1 MSTTSE
7 AVPVEIITARDFP
20 LGGPRAMTVHRT
32 LPQRRRSLIGAWCF
46 CDHYGPDH
54 VAATGRMDVA
64 PHPNTGLQTVSWLFT
79 GEIRHDDAQ
88 DVHAVVRPGE
98 VNLMTA
104 GAGTCHS
111 EVSTEETDILHGV
124 QLWTVLP
131 EDARHGPRRFDHHV
145 PDTVSFDGGEALVFL
160 GSLLGETS
168 PVHTFTPLVGAEIR
182 LDPGASVDLVVDPG
196 FEHGVL
202 VDTGRISLEG
212 TPVART
218 EIGYAGTGAS
228 TLHLVNTG
236 DLQARLILLGGEPFA
251 EEVVMWWNFVG
262 RSDEEIRSYREQ
274 WNDLDHAAER
284 FGVTEGYVGHDQEGP
299 RRLPAPVMPETPVRA
314 RTNPAPVARPGDDP
328 YRPKDAR

>member
-7 AVPVEIITARDFP
+7 AVPVEIITARDVP

-54 VAATGRMDVA
+54 VAATGGMDVA

-88 DVHAVVRPGE
+88 DVHAVVRPRE

-131 EDARHGPRRFDHHV
+131 EDARHGPRRFD
-145 PDTVSFDGGEALVFL
+145 
-160 GSLLGETS
+160 
-168 PVHTFTPLVGAEIR
+168 
-182 LDPGASVDLVVDPG
+182 
-196 FEHGVL
+196 
-202 VDTGRISLEG
+202 
-212 TPVART
+212 
-218 EIGYAGTGAS
+218 
-228 TLHLVNTG
+228 HLVNTG

>member
-7 AVPVEIITARDFP
+7 AVPVEIITARDVP
-20 LGGPRAMTVHRT
+20 LGGPLAMSVHRT

-54 VAATGRMDVA
+54 VAATGRI
-64 PHPNTGLQTVSWLFT
+64 T
-79 GEIRHDDAQ
+79 
-88 DVHAVVRPGE
+88 
-98 VNLMTA
+98 
-104 GAGTCHS
+104 
-111 EVSTEETDILHGV
+111 
-124 QLWTVLP
+124 
-131 EDARHGPRRFDHHV
+131 
-145 PDTVSFDGGEALVFL
+145 
-160 GSLLGETS
+160 
-168 PVHTFTPLVGAEIR
+168 
-182 LDPGASVDLVVDPG
+182 
-196 FEHGVL
+196 
-202 VDTGRISLEG
+202 LEG

-218 EIGYAGTGAS
+218 EIGYTGTGAS

-262 RSDEEIRSYREQ
+262 RSDEETRSYREQ

-299 RRLPAPVMPETPVRA
+299 RRLSAPVMPETPVRA
-314 RTNPAPVARPGDDP
+314 RTNPSPVARPGDDP